1 MMKERDELIEE
12 LKHLVRYY
20 QQAAHEFFD
29 DASGELEERLTA
41 LYGCLEK
48 NQNSLEEYRKMI
60 EFLIPLQ
67 NSLKNRVNDLV
78 YLTERMTHLLNAPPN
93 EEIKA

>member
-1 MMKERDELIEE
+1 MGERDEIIQE

-29 DASGELEERLTA
+29 DVSGELEEQLNA

-48 NQNSLEEYRKMI
+48 DQNSLEEYRKMI
-60 EFLIPLQ
+60 ECLVHLQ
-67 NSLKNRVNDLV
+67 NSLKKRVEDLV
-78 YLTERMTHLLNAPPN
+78 YLTERMAHLLDAPS
-93 EEIKA
+93 